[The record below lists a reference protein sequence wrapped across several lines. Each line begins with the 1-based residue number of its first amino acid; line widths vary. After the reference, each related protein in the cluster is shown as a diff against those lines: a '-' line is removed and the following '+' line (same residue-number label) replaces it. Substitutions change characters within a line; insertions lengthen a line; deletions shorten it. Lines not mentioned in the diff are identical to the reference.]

1 MDQASWPPPEE
12 SLAWRPALTAP
23 TDSVP
28 VSDLT
33 DEGADPPGWLAIP
46 DGVEPD
52 EYDDFDVPA
61 YALAYVE
68 IDAGRPGGGGFSAVY
83 ALPTTD
89 GDLRIVITND
99 DEIPFASP
107 IDRLA
112 RLPTLGELLRR
123 RRASQAWRRRRRCG
137 IRGGRR
143 RGRRRPGTPS
153 SRNGAR
159 VRWRRGRRVGRR
171 GLTGGSWA
179 SLACLG

>member
-1 MDQASWPPPEE
+1 MPSIDQASWPPPDE
-12 SLAWRPALTAP
+12 SLAWRPALEAP

-28 VSDLT
+28 VSALT

-52 EYDDFDVPA
+52 EYPDFDVPA

-89 GDLRIVITND
+89 GDLRIVIVND
-99 DEIPFASP
+99 DEIPFVSP

-112 RLPTLGELLRR
+112 ALPTLGELLRILDETEVGGEVYGVGHPTRENSDSPHREELR
-123 RRASQAWRRRRRCG
+123 RFVTIGSDLYPQLEALDQARLEQW
-137 IRGGRR
+137 IAE
-143 RGRRRPGTPS
+143 RP
-153 SRNGAR
+153 
-159 VRWRRGRRVGRR
+159 
-171 GLTGGSWA
+171 
-179 SLACLG
+179 